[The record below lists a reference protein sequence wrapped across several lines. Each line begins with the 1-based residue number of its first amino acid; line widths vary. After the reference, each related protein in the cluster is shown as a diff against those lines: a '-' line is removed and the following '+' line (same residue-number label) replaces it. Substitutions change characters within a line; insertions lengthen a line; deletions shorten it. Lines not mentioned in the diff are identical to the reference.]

1 MMTRFDVTKML
12 IEEFKIW
19 KQEEDAKKAQN
30 GDDPD
35 DLMDDQYGDT
45 VNDSDIE
52 KWKYN

>member
-1 MMTRFDVTKML
+1 MDARFSVPKRV

-19 KQEEDAKKAQN
+19 KQEEDARKAQN
-30 GDDPD
+30 GDNSD